1 MSADRSCAR
10 ALFTSSEVPKKVVW
24 VYRLAHVLVSLPG
37 LPVVSTGNLSGLR
50 CHASPVPRPSVIVIV
65 MLLRLDT
72 TSMKSNTEESS
83 MHGDT
88 ALVF

>member
-1 MSADRSCAR
+1 M
-10 ALFTSSEVPKKVVW
+10 PKKVVW
-24 VYRLAHVLVSLPG
+24 VCRLAHILVVLPG
-37 LPVVSTGNLSGLR
+37 LPVVSTGNFSGLR
-50 CHASPVPRPSVIVIV
+50 CRASPVPRSSVIVMV

-72 TSMKSNTEESS
+72 TSVKSNTEESS